1 MNNNKPKKK
10 SKETSKRHLETNENG
25 NTTNQNLWNA
35 EKAAL
40 KRSLWVFLELQREV
54 WGYSRVT
61 TGNSGS
67 LSCCPREVKKKE
79 REKFMAINVYMK
91 KKERSQRNN
100 LNLHLKLLV
109 KEEQTKPRISRKR
122 K

>member
-1 MNNNKPKKK
+1 MECRKSSFKEKFMGFSRIAAGSLGLFSSYDRELREPLLLPQGSKKK
-10 SKETSKRHLETNENG
+10 R
-25 NTTNQNLWNA
+25 
-35 EKAAL
+35 
-40 KRSLWVFLELQREV
+40 
-54 WGYSRVT
+54 
-61 TGNSGS
+61 
-67 LSCCPREVKKKE
+67 E

>member
-1 MNNNKPKKK
+1 MGFSRIAAGSLGLFSSYDRELREPLMLPQESKKK
-10 SKETSKRHLETNENG
+10 KR
-25 NTTNQNLWNA
+25 
-35 EKAAL
+35 
-40 KRSLWVFLELQREV
+40 
-54 WGYSRVT
+54 
-61 TGNSGS
+61 
-67 LSCCPREVKKKE
+67 E

-122 K
+122 KL